1 MCPGGHLPSGHI
13 TGNAFFLCKPD
24 RACILV
30 PFVCAFRGHLSNMC
44 LRHTGPGNITPAIF
58 VNPALPTCADDLVIK
73 DNTIDGSAPLVEMP
87 QVSFNPPAPT
97 TNATSGQLP
106 VLGV

>member
-1 MCPGGHLPSGHI
+1 MHTRTVRLCLPRSSQQH
-13 TGNAFFLCKPD
+13 
-24 RACILV
+24 
-30 PFVCAFRGHLSNMC
+30 VCA
-44 LRHTGPGNITPAIF
+44 TGPGNITPAIF

>member
-13 TGNAFFLCKPD
+13 TGNAFFLCMPN
-24 RACILV
+24 RTCI
-30 PFVCAFRGHLSNMC
+30 PFVCAFRGHLSNILC
-44 LRHTGPGNITPAIF
+44 ATGPGNITPAIF

-73 DNTIDGSAPLVEMP
+73 DNTVDGSAPLVEMP

-97 TNATSGQLP
+97 TKATSGQLP